1 MKIRSVILHPMRPV
15 FPFHLCN
22 QHLLI
27 SGDRY
32 IFWEERKA
40 LILSD
45 LHLGKSAHFRKNG
58 IAVSGNVFKEDIAR
72 LSESVRRF
80 NPSKLILV
88 GDLFHSSHNREHED
102 FLRWRNDFPVPEIE
116 LVRGNHDILSKEFYS
131 SAGISVHA
139 KQYDL
144 DEFSFVH
151 DRECSPETNS
161 YCFTGHIH
169 PGISIYGNA
178 RQRLSFPCFYFGKE
192 HAILPAFGRFTGT
205 YPIKPEAGDHVFAIA
220 DGNILP
226 L

>member
-1 MKIRSVILHPMRPV
+1 MRPV
-15 FPFHLCN
+15 FPFQICN

-32 IFWEERKA
+32 IFWEEKKA

-58 IAVSGNVFKEDIAR
+58 IGVSGNIFREDIAR
-72 LSESVRRF
+72 LSDAVRRF
-80 NPSKLILV
+80 NPSVLILV

-102 FLRWRNDFPVPEIE
+102 FLRWRNDFPVPAIE
-116 LVRGNHDILSKEFYS
+116 LVKGNHDILSKDFYS
-131 SAGISVHA
+131 SAEISVHPM
-139 KQYDL
+139 QYEL

-151 DRECSPETNS
+151 DRECAPEIGS

-178 RQRLSFPCFYFGKE
+178 RQRLSFPCFYFGKD

-205 YPIKPEAGDHVFAIA
+205 HPIKAHPNDHVFAIA
-220 DGNILP
+220 DGSILP
-226 L
+226 LHV